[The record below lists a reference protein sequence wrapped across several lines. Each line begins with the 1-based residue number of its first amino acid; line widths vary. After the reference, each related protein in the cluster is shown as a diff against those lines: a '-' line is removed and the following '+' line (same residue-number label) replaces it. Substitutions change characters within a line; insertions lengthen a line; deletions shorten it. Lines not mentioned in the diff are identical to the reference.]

1 VPKLGVSQEIV
12 GKWLELE
19 KTKCVSYGIVYGVS
33 YYVDSEKAMISE
45 DDRQEREL
53 CVKLRRLI
61 VESRLGHF

>member
-1 VPKLGVSQEIV
+1 MV
-12 GKWLELE
+12 GIG

-61 VESRLGHF
+61 DESRLGHF